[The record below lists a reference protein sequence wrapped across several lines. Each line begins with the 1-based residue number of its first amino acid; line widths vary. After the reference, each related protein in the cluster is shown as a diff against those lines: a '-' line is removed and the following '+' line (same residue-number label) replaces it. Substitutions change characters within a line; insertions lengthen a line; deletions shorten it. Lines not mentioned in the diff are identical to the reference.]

1 MADRIQINKN
11 KIVIERNIVERSLMQ
26 ARDFIKD
33 KRKVFLGALIGFLV
47 VCIAGIGAYLY
58 IESSMS
64 KIQVRFEKAF
74 EKYRSAK
81 DSGDREALAAVT
93 REFDDIASSSVF
105 GFYHDIN
112 YYMLGNIYFDEGQF
126 KKAKENLIS
135 FADKSSSELYVQL
148 AIVKAGIAAE
158 QDGDVDEALGIY
170 KRFEKDFPES
180 IISEQA
186 FFNMG
191 AIYEKKKDRSSAREY
206 YNKVISLYPQ
216 SLFARRA
223 KKRLMLMPVS
233 VM

>member
-1 MADRIQINKN
+1 
-11 KIVIERNIVERSLMQ
+11 
-26 ARDFIKD
+26 
-33 KRKVFLGALIGFLV
+33 
-47 VCIAGIGAYLY
+47 
-58 IESSMS
+58 
-64 KIQVRFEKAF
+64 
-74 EKYRSAK
+74 
-81 DSGDREALAAVT
+81 
-93 REFDDIASSSVF
+93 
-105 GFYHDIN
+105 
-112 YYMLGNIYFDEGQF
+112 MLGNIYFDEGQF

-191 AIYEKKKDRSSAREY
+191 AIYEKKKDSSSAREY